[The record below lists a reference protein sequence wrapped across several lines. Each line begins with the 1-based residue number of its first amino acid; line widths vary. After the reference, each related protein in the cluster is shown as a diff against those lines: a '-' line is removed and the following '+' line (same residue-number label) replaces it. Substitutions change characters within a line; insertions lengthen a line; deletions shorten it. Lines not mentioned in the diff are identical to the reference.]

1 MKVEELLFETSDKIV
16 LQLYNMPNSLLYID
30 NTLVQEY
37 TNKNEILTKYLE
49 DKKEK
54 YLELKE
60 TTSEENKTD
69 EQEGSDEDGN
79 LNVENLMVIQKKQT
93 EYPKINNFEEDK
105 LFDELDTPKIRA
117 TSEINEKHG
126 DDLIQD
132 SGDMEKIRAR
142 GLTTILNYSKL
153 DLMNMAKYYLPIE
166 KRIFKTLT
174 TSLDLAVSNTM
185 VTALRNFMND
195 GRSKQT
201 TLTKA
206 GSFSYED
213 LSHLQE
219 EIEGTSKNR
228 KLI

>member
-30 NTLVQEY
+30 NTFVQEY
-37 TNKNEILTKYLE
+37 ASKNEILTKYLE

-60 TTSEENKTD
+60 TTSEENKTE
-69 EQEGSDEDGN
+69 EQEESDEDDDLKVKN
-79 LNVENLMVIQKKQT
+79 HLVIQKKQT
-93 EYPKINNFEEDK
+93 EYPKIANFEEDK
-105 LFDELDTPKIRA
+105 LFNELEAPKIRA
-117 TSEINEKHG
+117 TSEVNEKHG
-126 DDLIQD
+126 ADLIED
-132 SGDMEKIRAR
+132 SEDMEKTRAR
-142 GLTTILNYSKL
+142 GLTTVLNYSKL

-166 KRIFKTLT
+166 KRIFKTST

-185 VTALRNFMND
+185 ITALRNFMND

-201 TLTKA
+201 TLTKT

-219 EIEGTSKNR
+219 EIEG
-228 KLI
+228 